1 MIILLYLQHKRLQ
14 LLLLLVGQ
22 LVMQLLQQSLVLAKY
37 LDQNVYLVFKIMVS
51 GALERSPSMCLMEFS
66 SNLKIQD
73 HLMIFK
79 ILIKQFKIMTV
90 DHVVVQQK

>member
-14 LLLLLVGQ
+14 LLLLLVGR
-22 LVMQLLQQSLVLAKY
+22 LVLQLLQQSLVLAQY

-51 GALERSPSMCLMEFS
+51 GALERSPSMWPQVLS

-73 HLMIFK
+73 QLIIIK
-79 ILIKQFKIMTV
+79 ILI
-90 DHVVVQQK
+90 